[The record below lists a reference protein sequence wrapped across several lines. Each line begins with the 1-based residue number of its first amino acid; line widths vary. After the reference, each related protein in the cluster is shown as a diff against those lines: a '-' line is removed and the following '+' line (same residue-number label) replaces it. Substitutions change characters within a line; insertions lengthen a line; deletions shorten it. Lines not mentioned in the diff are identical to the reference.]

1 MPPKRKVGPFCK
13 GVVILQRCPKN
24 ANGFRSRKV
33 RSERKERFSMSF
45 FSYSKLMEVVKD
57 RGYMTNRAVAARLA
71 PIFGVTPERVTYKL
85 KYDKL
90 SAGDCEVIGAV
101 FEMTMREYYDVFLNG
116 LFRENEEGHW
126 VAHIESPYLHLHP
139 PKEQRKSTRTKKK
152 PMEKRNRIMDDI
164 ESVTQTTE

>member
-1 MPPKRKVGPFCK
+1 
-13 GVVILQRCPKN
+13 
-24 ANGFRSRKV
+24 
-33 RSERKERFSMSF
+33 MSF

-101 FEMTMREYYDVFLNG
+101 FEMTMREYYDVFMNG
-116 LFRENEEGHW
+116 LFRENDEGHW
-126 VAHIESPYLHLHP
+126 VAHIDSPYLHLHP
-139 PKEQRKSTRTKKK
+139 PKKQKRPTKARRKSKERKQTIL
-152 PMEKRNRIMDDI
+152 EDI